1 MINTKNQ
8 NLSLHVKIV
17 LQPTVASEFIFCYG
31 CLITTEL
38 LISYFQWQ
46 ILQTIKMYK

>member
-8 NLSLHVKIV
+8 NLSLNVKVV
-17 LQPTVASEFIFCYG
+17 LQQNVATEFLFYYG

-46 ILQTIKMYK
+46 IL